1 MTTPLDHTPGGQVT
15 IADLF
20 RVMNGIQLDLRE
32 ALTKLQVIDT
42 RNVGADEMQRDH
54 EVRLRLLESFRYK
67 MAGAATLA
75 GVFAGAAAGWIASI
89 PHR

>member
-1 MTTPLDHTPGGQVT
+1 MT

-42 RNVGADEMQRDH
+42 RNVGADAVQSDH
-54 EVRLRLLESFRYK
+54 EARLRALEISKNK
-67 MAGAATLA
+67 MAGAVATVSLL
-75 GVFAGAAAGWIASI
+75 GGAVAGWLASF

>member
-1 MTTPLDHTPGGQVT
+1 MSTPLDHTPGGQVT

-42 RNVGADEMQRDH
+42 RNVGADEIQRDH
-54 EVRLRLLESFRYK
+54 EVRLRQLEAFKYRIL
-67 MAGAATLA
+67 GAATFGASVAGALA
-75 GVFAGAAAGWIASI
+75 GWLAAVI
-89 PHR
+89 HK